1 MAKFVITGLPR
12 SRTAWFAAY
21 LTNGDTF
28 CHHEAIFHN
37 KSMDLEGYA
46 NVGNSDSGYVLRPEW
61 GPEQDTHRIVVI
73 HRDIDEVRTSL
84 AAVGIFDARELLL
97 DCDDKLDELK
107 GFHVH
112 FNHINDKLED
122 ICNFI
127 QVPYDRDRAEL
138 FKTLHIEPVDFTA

>member
-21 LTNGDTF
+21 LTHGDTF

-46 NVGNSDSGYVLRPEW
+46 NVGDSDSGYVLRPEW
-61 GPEQDTHRIVVI
+61 GPEQGNHRIVVI
-73 HRDIDEVRTSL
+73 HRDIDEVRASL
-84 AAVGIFDARELLL
+84 AAVGIFDARSLLL

-107 GFHVH
+107 GFHVN

-122 ICNFI
+122 ICHYI
-127 QVPYDRDRAEL
+127 KVPYDRDRAEL
-138 FKTLHIEPVDFTA
+138 FKTLHIEPVDFTS